1 MILYVDETENEEFFI
16 VTGLLLRSREDTQK
30 AYKHFKKEISS
41 FPIQARE
48 KSILYTEFKS
58 TILDRR
64 YKRIKYKMLEAL
76 GEIAPC
82 VIYSCYIKKGAVFTQ
97 AFKEETYLTLLSK
110 IVACIDDDIS
120 VVIDAFNK
128 RDFEERIE
136 DRILSYPNVQ
146 AVMPRDS
153 QKEAGLQFV
162 DNLCSVI
169 RLKKSET
176 DTYDFFT
183 YIEQWIIEV

>member
-1 MILYVDETENEEFFI
+1 M
-16 VTGLLLRSREDTQK
+16 LLRSREDTQK